1 MRRQLNG
8 ERTVFSKNYAIVIK
22 YRYAKIMY
30 LDIYS
35 ILYTN
40 FTLKGIIG
48 INVNSNT
55 VKILEENIGEN
66 LCDLG
71 LGQEFLDTISKSQS
85 IL

>member
-1 MRRQLNG
+1 
-8 ERTVFSKNYAIVIK
+8 
-22 YRYAKIMY
+22 MY

-40 FTLKGIIG
+40 FTLKSIIG

-71 LGQEFLDTISKSQS
+71 LGQEFLDTISKS
-85 IL
+85 